1 MPFTVITLSR
11 VPPALRGDLSKW
23 MQEIATGVYVG
34 NFNTAIREKLWER
47 VKNNLSGGEA
57 TLSYAY
63 RNEIGYNFQTEN
75 TRDKVIDSDGIPLIY
90 TPTKADADALP
101 EPQKGFSQAAK
112 FRKANKYRPKKQS
125 PPTYVVLDLET
136 DGLDPRSNTIIEIG
150 AVKQGTNDEET
161 FHALIAYDKAL
172 PQKIKQLTGITD
184 ELLKEKGQALDEALD
199 DLLAFLGTSDI
210 VGYGID
216 FDIRFLNDA
225 LMGLGKK
232 PLTNKSYDLKRYVKK
247 EQIDLNNYKLQTV
260 LKAYAMDD
268 IVPHRALDDAEIIG
282 RLAKKVNEFL
292 KEKNKKG

>member
-47 VKNNLSGGEA
+47 VKNNLNGGEA
-57 TLSYAY
+57 TLSYAC

-90 TPTKADADALP
+90 TPTDTDGDVLP

-112 FRKANKYRPKKQS
+112 FRKADKYRSKKQNAPS
-125 PPTYVVLDLET
+125 YVVLDIET
-136 DGLDPRSNTIIEIG
+136 DGLDPGTDAIIEIG
-150 AVKQGTNDEET
+150 AVKQGANGEEA
-161 FHALIAYDKAL
+161 FHALIVHDKAL

-184 ELLKEKGQALDEALD
+184 ELLKEKGQSLDEALD
-199 DLLAFLGTSDI
+199 GLLAFIGTSDI

-216 FDIRFLNDA
+216 FDIRFLSDA
-225 LMGLGKK
+225 LKRLGKK
-232 PLTNKSYDLKRYVKK
+232 PLKNKSYDLKRYVKK

-268 IVPHRALDDAEIIG
+268 IVPHRALGDAEIIA
-282 RLAKKVNEFL
+282 RLARKVNEFL
-292 KEKNKKG
+292 KEKYKKG

>member
-75 TRDKVIDSDGIPLIY
+75 TRDEVIDSDGIPLIY
-90 TPTKADADALP
+90 TPVVTEADTLP
-101 EPQKGFSQAAK
+101 GPQKGFSQAAK
-112 FRKANKYRPKKQS
+112 FRKTNKYRPKRQS
-125 PPTYVVLDLET
+125 APSYIVLDIET

-150 AVKQGTNDEET
+150 AVKQGASDEET
-161 FHALIAYDKAL
+161 FHALIAYDKVL

-199 DLLAFLGTSDI
+199 GLLTFIGTSDI

-225 LMGLGKK
+225 LIRLGKK
-232 PLTNKSYDLKRYVKK
+232 PLANKSYDLKRYVKK

-260 LKAYAMDD
+260 LKAYTMDN
-268 IVPHRALDDAEIIG
+268 IVPHRALDDAEIIA
-282 RLAKKVNEFL
+282 RLAKKVNGFL